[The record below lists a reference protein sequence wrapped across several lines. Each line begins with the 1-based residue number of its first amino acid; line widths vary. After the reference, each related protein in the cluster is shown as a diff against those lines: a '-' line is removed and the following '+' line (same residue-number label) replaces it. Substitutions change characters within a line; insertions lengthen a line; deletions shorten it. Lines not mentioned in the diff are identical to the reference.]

1 MYPQRQL
8 NELAARK
15 TVLRRGI
22 ALRRVQCAVAAA
34 RVAQPLEWVDRMLAF
49 WRSLSPLA
57 QFAAVPLGLLIQRTV
72 SPRLKI
78 LRTLVR
84 WSPLVFA
91 ALRLVGRAAAFSA
104 GRLGKTSPT
113 SRN

>member
-1 MYPQRQL
+1 
-8 NELAARK
+8 
-15 TVLRRGI
+15 
-22 ALRRVQCAVAAA
+22 
-34 RVAQPLEWVDRMLAF
+34 LEWLDRMLAF
-49 WRSLSPLA
+49 WRQLSPLA
-57 QFAAVPLGLLIQRTV
+57 QFAAVPLGLLVQRTV
-72 SPRLKI
+72 FPRLKI